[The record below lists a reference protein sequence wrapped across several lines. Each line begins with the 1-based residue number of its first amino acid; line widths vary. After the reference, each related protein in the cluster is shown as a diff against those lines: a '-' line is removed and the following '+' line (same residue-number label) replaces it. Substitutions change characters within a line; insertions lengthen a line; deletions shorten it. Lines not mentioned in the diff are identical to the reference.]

1 MPAAMVKFLFSLPGT
16 ISIESPVKNS
26 YHFPVRLK
34 LPEKEALVVVDGQT
48 SHTISA
54 HDKVLISKAK
64 KPARF
69 VKVEK
74 DGFYAKVKS
83 KLT

>member
-1 MPAAMVKFLFSLPGT
+1 
-16 ISIESPVKNS
+16 
-26 YHFPVRLK
+26 
-34 LPEKEALVVVDGQT
+34 VV
-48 SHTISA
+48 
-54 HDKVLISKAK
+54 ISKAK